1 MTRRTPLSYR
11 ILQGWARSAIGV
23 VYRDVNVVGSSRVP
37 RDRPV
42 IVAANHG
49 NALADVA
56 LMVAKLRD
64 FPHFLAASTWWKRAA
79 VRALFRFGGVVP
91 IHRRRDGGGVAKNFS
106 SFEACYA
113 ALGKG
118 ANLAIFPEGEM
129 HSEPSL
135 LPLKT
140 GAARIALGAAAE
152 AGVRGIVIVPV
163 GLVYES
169 RGRFR
174 SDVELNF
181 GAPIEIDDWTS
192 LYRENP
198 NKAVRAVTDLLADAL
213 AAATINHG
221 SHDEALVVSRAADF
235 ALADEHCGKDSFAR
249 RIVTRRALADAV
261 VRDEQARDDLAGHV
275 REHQEDLE
283 TLGLRSQ
290 PTIALVPL
298 SRREWRRL
306 ETELTVLAAPA
317 AVGLIANLPVVMLAG
332 AAGRRKREAWQMTYK
347 GVAGT
352 LLCPIVWTAEAAL
365 LSRRFGAR
373 KGVAV
378 AVAGA
383 LCGVVALR
391 WYDRFA
397 EYRADAAL
405 RRVSREQPRELA
417 RARSSRQAVR
427 RAVVTI
433 AGDL

>member
-1 MTRRTPLSYR
+1 MGSER
-11 ILQGWARSAIGV
+11 I
-23 VYRDVNVVGSSRVP
+23 P

-42 IVAANHG
+42 IFAANHS

-56 LMVAKLRD
+56 LIIAKLRD
-64 FPHFLAASTWWKRAA
+64 FPHFLAAATWWKRAP

-106 SFEACYA
+106 SFDACYA
-113 ALGKG
+113 ALADG
-118 ANLAIFPEGEM
+118 ANLVIFPEGEM

-140 GAARIALGAAAE
+140 GAARIALEAAE
-152 AGVRGIVIVPV
+152 QAGASGIVIVPV

-181 GAPIEIDDWTS
+181 GTPIETDDWVP
-192 LYRENP
+192 LYRENSK
-198 NKAVRAVTDLLADAL
+198 KAVRGLTDVLADAL

-221 SHDEALVVSRAADF
+221 SNDEAFVVSRAADF
-235 ALADEHCGKDSFAR
+235 ALADQHSGQASFAR
-249 RIVTRRALADAV
+249 RIVTRRMLADALAT
-261 VRDEQARDDLAGHV
+261 DGKALDDLERDV
-275 REHQEDLE
+275 REHEDDVLA
-283 TLGLRSQ
+283 LGLR
-290 PTIALVPL
+290 PTPTMALAPL
-298 SRREWRRL
+298 SRRERRRL
-306 ETELTVLAAPA
+306 EATLTILSVPAGIGLIVNMPVAVLAG
-317 AVGLIANLPVVMLAG
+317 V
-332 AAGRRKREAWQMTYK
+332 AGRRARTEAWQMTYK
-347 GVAGT
+347 GVGGT

-365 LSRRFGAR
+365 LSRRFGPR

-378 AVAGA
+378 AAVGA
-383 LCGVVALR
+383 LCGVIALR

-397 EYRADAAL
+397 EYRDDAAL
-405 RRVSREQPRELA
+405 RRVATKRPRDLA